1 MVYGGLRG
9 GLGLTLSLMVG
20 CDEDLPARFR
30 HLAVFYAAAMALITN
45 MVNGTT
51 CKALVKCIKM
61 IDEPVVKKKVYKKYL
76 EELIVV

>member
-1 MVYGGLRG
+1 
-9 GLGLTLSLMVG
+9 
-20 CDEDLPARFR
+20 
-30 HLAVFYAAAMALITN
+30 MALITN

-51 CKALVKCIKM
+51 CKALVKCVKM